1 MDINNNLV
9 IDRRKEKKR
18 IRCIMIID
26 ETMITIKDEVYWLWI
41 AYEPYT
47 KKYLLMNISK
57 EMMLLVCYNFI
68 KRLKKLY
75 GSKYTIYTDGAHYYY
90 NQACKWLR
98 IKHIVYDQE
107 DKNIMERAI

>member
-1 MDINNNLV
+1 MDSMHI
-9 IDRRKEKKR
+9 
-18 IRCIMIID
+18 
-26 ETMITIKDEVYWLWI
+26 
-41 AYEPYT
+41 YEPYT

-75 GSKYTIYTDGAHYYY
+75 GSKYTIYTDGASYYY

-98 IKHIVYDQE
+98 IKHIVYD
-107 DKNIMERAI
+107 DNCKNIMKSYTVY